1 MVQGVT
7 RLCKTSVL
15 IKPPP
20 NQGDTDAKFIC
31 KKTFF
36 LEKIIGFQQN

>member
-20 NQGDTDAKFIC
+20 NQGDTGAKFIC

>member
-7 RLCKTSVL
+7 RLCMTSVL

-20 NQGDTDAKFIC
+20 NQGDDGWHLQK
-31 KKTFF
+31 
-36 LEKIIGFQQN
+36 N